1 MPSRYWYLLFV
12 PLFAVISVVEFY
24 PFVYSVYLSVI
35 DSNGNIP
42 GGNYGRIFTDPAF
55 WNSVNIS
62 MIFSVGST
70 VLVLAMGLGLTFLV
84 TQRVPGTRFFEAVY
98 TMPLAV
104 APIVVGTLWSPSAIW
119 DDISTFAHFV
129 LRLPYVDVLSP
140 FFFFPMMVIS
150 ETWEWAP
157 LIMLVCLSIINS
169 MPKEISEG
177 AIVHGAS
184 HTQLFRLLY
193 LPTVLRSPVLQFVV
207 VLRFIDAL
215 RAFEIPLAWSNWV
228 GYPTSVGSP
237 VDTLSLYLYKLLFNP
252 SFGFPIGLMSAIAVV
267 LFIVTLVGAG
277 IMFRLVKTI
286 GG

>member
-1 MPSRYWYLLFV
+1 MPSKYWYLLFV
-12 PLFAVISVVEFY
+12 PLFAVISLVEFY
-24 PFVYSVYLSVI
+24 PLVYSVYLSVI
-35 DSNGNIP
+35 DSNGAFY
-42 GGNYGRIFTDPAF
+42 GGNYGRIVTDPAF

-62 MIFSVGST
+62 LLFSVGST
-70 VLVLAMGLGLTFLV
+70 VLVLLVGLGLTFLV
-84 TQRVPGTRFFEAVY
+84 TQRVPGTRFFEALY

-119 DDISTFAHFV
+119 DDISTFIHFV

-140 FFFFPMMVIS
+140 FFFFPMMIIS

-157 LIMLVCLSIINS
+157 LIMLVCLSILNS
-169 MPKEISEG
+169 IPKEISEG

-184 HTQLFRLLY
+184 HYQLFRLLY
-193 LPTVLRSPVLQFVV
+193 LPTILRSPVLQFIV

-228 GYPTSVGSP
+228 GFPTSVGSP
-237 VDTLSLYLYKLLFNP
+237 VDTLSLYLYKLLFTP
-252 SFGFPIGLMSAIAVV
+252 SFGFPIGLMSAIAVL
-267 LFIVTLVGAG
+267 LFGVTLVGAA
-277 IMFRLVKTI
+277 IMFRLVKVI